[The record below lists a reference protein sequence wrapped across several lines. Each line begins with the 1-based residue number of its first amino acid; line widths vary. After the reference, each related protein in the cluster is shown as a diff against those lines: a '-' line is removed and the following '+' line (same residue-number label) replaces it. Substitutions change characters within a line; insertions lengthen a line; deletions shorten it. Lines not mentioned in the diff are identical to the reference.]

1 MSKFVQILR
10 SVSFPLGRVGVGL
23 LLLALT
29 ACHTTSQAPLD
40 DAYYWPDKEPVEQ
53 KEQKSKQPSETTVIT
68 TTTTTTTQSTSV
80 IVTTPSTPIEYTNVQ
95 DTTVTIKIKR

>member
-23 LLLALT
+23 LLLALA

-40 DAYYWPDKEPVEQ
+40 DAYYWPDKSVQ
-53 KEQKSKQPSETTVIT
+53 T
-68 TTTTTTTQSTSV
+68 TTTPSNNAKQAEGSNSQ
-80 IVTTPSTPIEYTNVQ
+80 TPSNNAVVEYINVQ

>member
-1 MSKFVQILR
+1 MSKFVQILC

-23 LLLALT
+23 LLFALA

-40 DAYYWPDKEPVEQ
+40 DAYYWPDKSVHTEHSESSV
-53 KEQKSKQPSETTVIT
+53 SSASSAPS
-68 TTTTTTTQSTSV
+68 
-80 IVTTPSTPIEYTNVQ
+80 PSSSSIEYTNVQ

>member
-23 LLLALT
+23 LLLALA

-40 DAYYWPDKEPVEQ
+40 DAYYWPDKSVHTEHSE
-53 KEQKSKQPSETTVIT
+53 SSTPSA
-68 TTTTTTTQSTSV
+68 SS
-80 IVTTPSTPIEYTNVQ
+80 TPSTHSIPIEYTNVQ

>member
-10 SVSFPLGRVGVGL
+10 YVSFPLGRVGVGL
-23 LLLALT
+23 LLFALT

-40 DAYYWPDKEPVEQ
+40 DAYYWPDKSVHTEHSE
-53 KEQKSKQPSETTVIT
+53 SSTPSA
-68 TTTTTTTQSTSV
+68 SSAPS
-80 IVTTPSTPIEYTNVQ
+80 TPSTPIEYTNVQ

>member
-23 LLLALT
+23 LLLALA

-40 DAYYWPDKEPVEQ
+40 DAYYWPDKSVHTEHSESSASSASSAPN
-53 KEQKSKQPSETTVIT
+53 PS
-68 TTTTTTTQSTSV
+68 SS
-80 IVTTPSTPIEYTNVQ
+80 SIEYTNVQ

>member
-1 MSKFVQILR
+1 MSKFVQILS

-23 LLLALT
+23 LLFALA

-40 DAYYWPDKEPVEQ
+40 DAYYWPDKSVHTEHSE
-53 KEQKSKQPSETTVIT
+53 SSTPSA
-68 TTTTTTTQSTSV
+68 SSAPS
-80 IVTTPSTPIEYTNVQ
+80 TPSTPIEYTNIQ

>member
-23 LLLALT
+23 LLFALT

-40 DAYYWPDKEPVEQ
+40 DAYYWPDKSVHTEH
-53 KEQKSKQPSETTVIT
+53 SDSSASSASSAPSA
-68 TTTTTTTQSTSV
+68 SS
-80 IVTTPSTPIEYTNVQ
+80 PSSSSIEYTNVQ
-95 DTTVTIKIKR
+95 DTTVTIRIKR

>member
-10 SVSFPLGRVGVGL
+10 YVSFPLGRVGVGL
-23 LLLALT
+23 LLFALA

-40 DAYYWPDKEPVEQ
+40 DAYYWPDKSAQAAQTTHSE
-53 KEQKSKQPSETTVIT
+53 SSAPSTP
-68 TTTTTTTQSTSV
+68 S
-80 IVTTPSTPIEYTNVQ
+80 TPSTPIEYTNVQ

>member
-10 SVSFPLGRVGVGL
+10 YVSFPLGRVGVGL
-23 LLLALT
+23 LLFALA

-40 DAYYWPDKEPVEQ
+40 DAYYWPDKSVHTEHSE
-53 KEQKSKQPSETTVIT
+53 SSAPSA
-68 TTTTTTTQSTSV
+68 SSATSV
-80 IVTTPSTPIEYTNVQ
+80 PSTPIEYTNVQ

>member
-40 DAYYWPDKEPVEQ
+40 DAYYWPDK
-53 KEQKSKQPSETTVIT
+53 SAST
-68 TTTTTTTQSTSV
+68 TTSNPTSLPTGEGQGGV
-80 IVTTPSTPIEYTNVQ
+80 SSSIEYTNVQ

>member
-23 LLLALT
+23 LLFALT

-40 DAYYWPDKEPVEQ
+40 DAYYWPDKSVQ
-53 KEQKSKQPSETTVIT
+53 T
-68 TTTTTTTQSTSV
+68 TTTPSNNAKQAEGSNSQ
-80 IVTTPSTPIEYTNVQ
+80 TPSNNAVVEYTNVQ

>member
-23 LLLALT
+23 LLLAFT

-40 DAYYWPDKEPVEQ
+40 DAYYWPDKSVHTEH
-53 KEQKSKQPSETTVIT
+53 SE
-68 TTTTTTTQSTSV
+68 SS
-80 IVTTPSTPIEYTNVQ
+80 TPSASSAPSTPSIPIEYTNVQ

>member
-1 MSKFVQILR
+1 MLKFVQILR

-40 DAYYWPDKEPVEQ
+40 DAYYWPDKSVQ
-53 KEQKSKQPSETTVIT
+53 T
-68 TTTTTTTQSTSV
+68 TTTPSNNAKQAEGSNSQ
-80 IVTTPSTPIEYTNVQ
+80 TPSNNAVVEYTNVQ

>member
-10 SVSFPLGRVGVGL
+10 YVSFPLGRVGVGL
-23 LLLALT
+23 LLFALT

-40 DAYYWPDKEPVEQ
+40 DAYYWPDKSVHTEHSE
-53 KEQKSKQPSETTVIT
+53 SSASSAPSA
-68 TTTTTTTQSTSV
+68 SSASSASSA
-80 IVTTPSTPIEYTNVQ
+80 PSPSIEYTNVQ

>member
-40 DAYYWPDKEPVEQ
+40 DAYYWPDKSVQ
-53 KEQKSKQPSETTVIT
+53 T
-68 TTTTTTTQSTSV
+68 TTTTSNNAKQAEGSNSQ
-80 IVTTPSTPIEYTNVQ
+80 TPSNNAVVEYTNVQ

>member
-1 MSKFVQILR
+1 MSKFVQILS

-23 LLLALT
+23 LLFALT

-40 DAYYWPDKEPVEQ
+40 DAYYWPDKSVHTEH
-53 KEQKSKQPSETTVIT
+53 SE
-68 TTTTTTTQSTSV
+68 SS
-80 IVTTPSTPIEYTNVQ
+80 TPSASSAPSTPSIPIEYTNVQ

>member
-23 LLLALT
+23 LLLALA

-40 DAYYWPDKEPVEQ
+40 DAYYWPDKSVHTEH
-53 KEQKSKQPSETTVIT
+53 SES
-68 TTTTTTTQSTSV
+68 STHGASS
-80 IVTTPSTPIEYTNVQ
+80 TPSIPIEYTNVQ

>member
-10 SVSFPLGRVGVGL
+10 YVSFPLGRVGVGL
-23 LLLALT
+23 LFFALT

-40 DAYYWPDKEPVEQ
+40 DAYYWPDKSVHTEH
-53 KEQKSKQPSETTVIT
+53 SE
-68 TTTTTTTQSTSV
+68 SS
-80 IVTTPSTPIEYTNVQ
+80 TPSASSAPSTPSIPIEYTNVQ

>member
-23 LLLALT
+23 LLLTLA

-40 DAYYWPDKEPVEQ
+40 DAYYWPDKSVQ
-53 KEQKSKQPSETTVIT
+53 T
-68 TTTTTTTQSTSV
+68 TTTPSNNAKQAEGSNSQ
-80 IVTTPSTPIEYTNVQ
+80 TPSNNAVVEYTNVQ

>member
-10 SVSFPLGRVGVGL
+10 NVSFPLGRVGVGL
-23 LLLALT
+23 LLFALA

-40 DAYYWPDKEPVEQ
+40 DAYYWPDKSVHTEH
-53 KEQKSKQPSETTVIT
+53 SE
-68 TTTTTTTQSTSV
+68 SS
-80 IVTTPSTPIEYTNVQ
+80 TPSASSAPSTPSIPIEYTNVQ

>member
-40 DAYYWPDKEPVEQ
+40 DAYYWPDK
-53 KEQKSKQPSETTVIT
+53 SAST
-68 TTTTTTTQSTSV
+68 TTKTSNP
-80 IVTTPSTPIEYTNVQ
+80 TSLPTGEGQGGASSSIEYTNVQ

>member
-10 SVSFPLGRVGVGL
+10 YVSFPLGRVGVGL

-40 DAYYWPDKEPVEQ
+40 DAYYWPDKSVHTEHSE
-53 KEQKSKQPSETTVIT
+53 SSTLSASSAPS
-68 TTTTTTTQSTSV
+68 
-80 IVTTPSTPIEYTNVQ
+80 TPSIPIEYTNVQ

>member
-10 SVSFPLGRVGVGL
+10 SVSFPLGRVWVGL

-40 DAYYWPDKEPVEQ
+40 DAYYWPDKSVHTEHSE
-53 KEQKSKQPSETTVIT
+53 SSAPSA
-68 TTTTTTTQSTSV
+68 SSASS
-80 IVTTPSTPIEYTNVQ
+80 PSSTPIEYTNVQ

>member
-10 SVSFPLGRVGVGL
+10 YVSFPLGRVGVGL
-23 LLLALT
+23 LFFALT

-40 DAYYWPDKEPVEQ
+40 DAYYWPDKSVHTEHSE
-53 KEQKSKQPSETTVIT
+53 SSAPSA
-68 TTTTTTTQSTSV
+68 SSASSASSA
-80 IVTTPSTPIEYTNVQ
+80 PSPSIEYTNVQ

>member
-10 SVSFPLGRVGVGL
+10 YVSFPLGRVGLGL
-23 LLLALT
+23 LFFTLA

-40 DAYYWPDKEPVEQ
+40 DAYYWPDKSVHTEHSE
-53 KEQKSKQPSETTVIT
+53 SSAPS
-68 TTTTTTTQSTSV
+68 
-80 IVTTPSTPIEYTNVQ
+80 PSSSSIEYTNVQ

>member
-1 MSKFVQILR
+1 MSKFVQILS

-23 LLLALT
+23 LLFALA

-40 DAYYWPDKEPVEQ
+40 DAYYWPDKSVHTEHSE
-53 KEQKSKQPSETTVIT
+53 SSAPSA
-68 TTTTTTTQSTSV
+68 SSATSV
-80 IVTTPSTPIEYTNVQ
+80 PSTPIEYTNVQ